1 MRAHVLQHVPFEG
14 IGSIAGWLESRDA
27 TVTTTRFY
35 ESPDLPA
42 LDGIDLVI
50 AMGGPMSV
58 NDEETLPWLVAEKD
72 FLRAAIDRG
81 IAVLGICLGAQLIA
95 SACGARVYPGLHR
108 EIGWFPIEAVASG
121 SSSIPVPEIARVFHW
136 HGETFDLPDGA
147 VHLARS
153 AACRHQAFQIGA
165 RVLGLQFH
173 PEITPSSLATMLE
186 HGRDDLVPGEFVQG
200 EAEILS
206 TDPGDFTRLAA
217 LTSALLDHLTA
228 DR

>member
-1 MRAHVLQHVPFEG
+1 MHAHVLQHAPFEG
-14 IGSIAGWLESRDA
+14 IGSCADWLKARGA
-27 TVTTTRFY
+27 VVTTTRFY
-35 ESPDLPA
+35 ESADLPS
-42 LDGIDLVI
+42 LEGIDLVI

-58 NDEETLPWLVAEKD
+58 NDEASLPWLVAEKA

-95 SACGARVYPGLHR
+95 SACGARVFRGRHR
-108 EIGWFPIEAVASG
+108 EIGWFPIEALASG
-121 SSSIPVPEIARVFHW
+121 VSSIPVPENALVLHW
-136 HGETFDLPDGA
+136 HGETFDLPKGA

-153 AACRHQAFQIGA
+153 TACEHQAFQIGE

-173 PEITPSSLATMLE
+173 PEVTPGSLATMLE
-186 HGRDDLVPGEFVQG
+186 YSRDDLVPGEFVQS

-206 TDPGDFTRLAA
+206 TDPGDFTRLAE
-217 LTSALLDHLTA
+217 LTAALLDHLTA

>member
-1 MRAHVLQHVPFEG
+1 MLRILLISDVHAGDQYPL
-14 IGSIAGWLESRDA
+14 IASMIES
-27 TVTTTRFY
+27 
-35 ESPDLPA
+35 E
-42 LDGIDLVI
+42 GIDLVI

-58 NDEETLPWLVAEKD
+58 NDEASLPWLVAEKA

-95 SACGARVYPGLHR
+95 SACGARVFRGRHR
-108 EIGWFPIEAVASG
+108 EIGWFPIEALASG
-121 SSSIPVPEIARVFHW
+121 VSSIPVPENALVLHW
-136 HGETFDLPDGA
+136 HGETFDLPKGA

-153 AACRHQAFQIGA
+153 TACEHQAFQIGE

-173 PEITPSSLATMLE
+173 PEVTPGSLATMLE
-186 HGRDDLVPGEFVQG
+186 YSRDDLVPGEFVQS

-206 TDPGDFTRLAA
+206 TDPGDFTRLAE
-217 LTSALLDHLTA
+217 LTAALLDHLTA